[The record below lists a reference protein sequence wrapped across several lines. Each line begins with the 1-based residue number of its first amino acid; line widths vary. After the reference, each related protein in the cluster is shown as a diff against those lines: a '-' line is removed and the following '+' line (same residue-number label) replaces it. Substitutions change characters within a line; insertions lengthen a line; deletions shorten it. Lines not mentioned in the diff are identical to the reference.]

1 MTWPETVLGQL
12 RKYLVIQGPAPIK
25 KYTFPRNSRGR
36 CFFKHYCQRL
46 LPNIDNVI
54 RPWIIYS
61 ESADKTCCFY
71 CKLHTQE
78 STSSLAHGGFYDLA
92 NVFRRLKEHEKS
104 KHHVNATA

>member
-1 MTWPETVLGQL
+1 MSFSKSTHLIYPKISIISVAKICVLTS
-12 RKYLVIQGPAPIK
+12 V
-25 KYTFPRNSRGR
+25 
-36 CFFKHYCQRL
+36 
-46 LPNIDNVI
+46 
-54 RPWIIYS
+54 IYS
-61 ESADKTCCFY
+61 ESADKTYCFY

>member
-54 RPWIIYS
+54 RPWI
-61 ESADKTCCFY
+61 
-71 CKLHTQE
+71 TQLNKKIFF
-78 STSSLAHGGFYDLA
+78 SFCDRSFNDFIVYQ
-92 NVFRRLKEHEKS
+92 VR
-104 KHHVNATA
+104 